1 MAVFGEVQ
9 HTGNITDIKQVMNY
23 VYQLEEQVR
32 YALGHIGNE
41 NMTAECVGIEQL
53 TPGVKQNINQ
63 IEINVEAAQNRIRE
77 TGNILSNRIDDA
89 EGNISS
95 LQQTATSLTSRVSDT
110 EGNISTLQQTAGSLT
125 TLISNAEGDI
135 SVLQQTATSL
145 TSRVGDAEGNIS
157 SLQQTATSLT
167 SRIGSAEGDISSLT
181 QTASSISARVS
192 SIETNGTGELS
203 NTAVTIDTHG
213 VEIKSTGTLKVNMT
227 NFKINSSGSVSVTG
241 AIEATSGSIGSF
253 DIINDGLGSLNR
265 KVMIMQDQISVGA
278 VADRGFI
285 ADGSGIKAKALL
297 LYDSGTGSYRDVT
310 AAILALL

>member
-41 NMTAECVGIEQL
+41 NMTAGCVGIEQL

-89 EGNISS
+89 EGNIST
-95 LQQTATSLTSRVSDT
+95 LQQTATSLTSRVD
-110 EGNISTLQQTAGSLT
+110 
-125 TLISNAEGDI
+125 
-135 SVLQQTATSL
+135 
-145 TSRVGDAEGNIS
+145 DAEGNIS
-157 SLQQTATSLT
+157 TLQQTATSLT

-253 DIINDGLGSLNR
+253 DIMGTGLASYSR
-265 KVMIMQDQISVGA
+265 EVFIDQDAIHVGP
-278 VADRGFI
+278 VRNRGFMTNSF
-285 ADGSGIKAKALL
+285 GTYIKKLWM
-297 LYDSGTGSYRDVT
+297 YDTGTSTWKDVT
-310 AAILALL
+310 AAVLALV